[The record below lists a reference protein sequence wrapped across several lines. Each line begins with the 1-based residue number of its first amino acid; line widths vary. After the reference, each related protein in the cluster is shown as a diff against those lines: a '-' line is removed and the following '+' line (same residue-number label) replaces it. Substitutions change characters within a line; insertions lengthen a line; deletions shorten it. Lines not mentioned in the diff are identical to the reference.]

1 MKVKRLIS
9 LTALFLLS
17 TMCFGAFSVAASAG
31 SASSPDIDRN
41 GTVSE
46 EDAKIL
52 LRQLSVCGDDS
63 LPRSSTVA
71 NDINEDGV
79 FSIMDVTAVLQQLD
93 APETE
98 AEAETPSSSV
108 SLRVGT
114 YNIQNGGRVG
124 HDFSILAQDILD
136 QGLDVVGLQEVDMF
150 TSRNGG
156 KDTMAALAKATGYEY
171 YGFTKCINLSG
182 VSGVNGGVGEY
193 GIAILSRYPI
203 LSYESIMLPRISG
216 EQRGCAHAV
225 IEVDGVQFDFY
236 NVHLDWPN
244 KADRTEQFKVLS
256 AIMANDQNAIIL
268 GDLNTEDAAEYRV
281 PFPYCSFANG
291 LKGDD
296 NYYITNH
303 EDGAIDNII
312 ISSANVTMT
321 KVQLVDTTSN
331 NHSDHNMLWADVEIS
346 REDAFREA
354 DGNVYYYRD
363 GVKQT
368 GWQVYGKSIFYFDP
382 ETGAMATEP
391 MTLGGQSFTFESFEL
406 YGMTMHAL
414 AADCPPPKTLLPQ
427 QWLAWLLSNEGP
439 TDKALSNGL
448 PYTVRYTADGKE
460 HNPSAFALSLNNYYF
475 QYQLDSAELDAS
487 GKGYTFEIW
496 YKDADKKESYKSI
509 STIAVR
515 TATLS
520 NGNIL
525 YRLPV
530 YNQGMNDLV
539 TNSNG
544 RTNTYD
550 MVLVVYDA
558 NGTIAGFKQM
568 SVDFTDSSALFLADA
583 LEKGIVG

>member
-1 MKVKRLIS
+1 MKAKRLIC
-9 LTALFLLS
+9 LTALFVLS
-17 TMCFGAFSVAASAG
+17 TMCFGAFSVVVAAG
-31 SASSPDIDRN
+31 NISSPDVDRN

-52 LRQLSVCGDDS
+52 LRQLSVYGDDS
-63 LPRSSTVA
+63 LPRGNAA
-71 NDINEDGV
+71 NDVNEDGV
-79 FSIMDVTAVLQQLD
+79 FSIRDVTAVLQQLD
-93 APETE
+93 EPATET
-98 AEAETPSSSV
+98 TSSSV

-114 YNIQNGGRVG
+114 YNIQNGGGVG

-136 QGLDVVGLQEVDMF
+136 QGLDIVGLQEVDML
-150 TSRNGG
+150 TNRNGG
-156 KDTMAALAKATGYEY
+156 KDTMAELAKATGYEY
-171 YGFTKCINLSG
+171 YGYTKNFDFD
-182 VSGVNGGVGEY
+182 GGGY
-193 GIAILSRYPI
+193 GTGILSRYPI
-203 LSYESIMLPRISG
+203 TSYEAVLLPRVSG
-216 EQRGCAHAV
+216 EQRGYGHAV
-225 IEVDGVQFDFY
+225 INVDGVQLDFI
-236 NVHLDWPN
+236 NTHLDWPN
-244 KADRTEQFKVLS
+244 KADRTEQFKVLKELMEKS
-256 AIMANDQNAIIL
+256 QNAIL
-268 GDLNTEDAAEYRV
+268 VGDLNTEDPAEYRV

-296 NYYITNH
+296 DYLITNH

-312 ISSANVTMT
+312 ISNANVTM
-321 KVQLVDTTSN
+321 KQVQLVDTTSN
-331 NHSDHNMLWADVEIS
+331 RHSDHNMLWADVEIS
-346 REDAFREA
+346 REDAFREV
-354 DGNVYYYRD
+354 DGAIYYYKD
-363 GVKQT
+363 GAKQT
-368 GWQVYGKSIFYFDP
+368 GWQVYGDKIFYFDS

-391 MTLGGQSFTFESFEL
+391 VTIGNESFTFEETTL
-406 YGMTMHAL
+406 YGLTMHAL
-414 AADCPPPKTLLPQ
+414 AADCMPPKDALPM
-427 QWLAWLLSNEGP
+427 QWLQWVINNP
-439 TDKALSNGL
+439 TSDKALSYGM

-460 HNPSAFALSLNNYYF
+460 HTPSAFALSLNNYYF

-496 YKDADKKESYKSI
+496 YKDADKKEDYKSI
-509 STIAVR
+509 STFAVR

-558 NGTIAGFKQM
+558 NGAIAGFKQM